1 MKKKQVHGSSD
12 LWKMHNKNLT
22 KSQDIY
28 RGILLSLVYI
38 TCHFHAQKTDFIV
51 SFVLE
56 YVLMAFVLWHLIV
69 VFVCMSCVLM
79 CYLSIDFGFVFVYS
93 HGFLHPR
100 LIRSLSLV
108 SFLIPP
114 FYFLLIRLFSSFP
127 LFAFSFTSLYSVSFS
142 KYLTFVIPSSEF
154 LSQFVSSLSP
164 SSSSTFLCPSPSQ
177 FFSSPSLLFFL
188 ASQLPLLHNPSVGLS
203 FPISFLRP

>member
-1 MKKKQVHGSSD
+1 
-12 LWKMHNKNLT
+12 MHNKNLT

-79 CYLSIDFGFVFVYS
+79 CYLSIDFGFGFVYS
-93 HGFLHPR
+93 PAFFFTHVLYDR
-100 LIRSLSLV
+100 YLSFV

-114 FYFLLIRLFSSFP
+114 FYFLLIRLFSSFS

-142 KYLTFVIPSSEF
+142 KYLTFVIPSSQF

-177 FFSSPSLLFFL
+177 FLSSPSLLFFL
-188 ASQLPLLHNPSVGLS
+188 ASQFPLLHNPSVGLS